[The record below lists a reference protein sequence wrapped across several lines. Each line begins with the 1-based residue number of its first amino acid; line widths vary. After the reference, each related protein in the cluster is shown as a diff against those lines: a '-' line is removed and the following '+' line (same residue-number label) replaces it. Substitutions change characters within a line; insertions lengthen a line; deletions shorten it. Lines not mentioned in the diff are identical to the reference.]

1 MHSLPVNPTDSQMR
15 AEYPNKAMWT
25 YTFRKMI
32 RLMRRVWNEAI
43 RGHLYDLELAK
54 TLGISIG
61 MLVTISVLE
70 NWLQAWLFNDV
81 GLSYLY
87 FLPIWYSARQGGRL
101 AGGLVSFVT
110 ATSWSV
116 MSHSDRPFMAW
127 LTNMTMLVLV
137 MMFFESFE
145 RRIRQVNR
153 QASTDGLTGLLN
165 RGAFVTRAKLALDNA
180 ERLRSTCALVLLDCN
195 KFKQINDEQG
205 HAAGDQALKT
215 LSRALRDSSQGD
227 DVIGR
232 LGGDE
237 FVVLLTDTD
246 SIGANL
252 FLNRLNGTL
261 RRNSAVLPFEISVS
275 SGVAYYGLDAR
286 SLDMLMQI
294 ADEKMY
300 RNKQLSRVAAI
311 ETVSELSAKS
321 QNVS

>member
-1 MHSLPVNPTDSQMR
+1 MLNITL
-15 AEYPNKAMWT
+15 
-25 YTFRKMI
+25 RKTVRMT
-32 RLMRRVWNEAI
+32 RRIWNEAI

-54 TLGISIG
+54 TLSVSGGMLIGISI
-61 MLVTISVLE
+61 IES
-70 NWLQAWLFNDV
+70 WLRVWLFNDV

-87 FLPIWYSARQGGRL
+87 FLPIWYAARQGGRL
-101 AGGLVSFVT
+101 AGGITSFVT
-110 ATSWSV
+110 ATSWS
-116 MSHSDRPFMAW
+116 MMAQSDRPFMAW
-127 LTNMTMLVLV
+127 AVNMLMLTLV

-145 RRIRQVNR
+145 RRIRLVNR

-165 RGAFVTRAKLALDNA
+165 RGAFVTRAKASLDNS

-195 KFKQINDEQG
+195 KFKQINDEHG

-246 SIGANL
+246 SVGANL

-261 RRNSAVLPFEISVS
+261 RRNSAVLPFEITVS

-300 RNKQLSRVAAI
+300 RNKQLSRVAVAGFD
-311 ETVSELSAKS
+311 TAQVL
-321 QNVS
+321 